1 MHFSARRWGSSS
13 VAPCPSEGVRR
24 ARFQR
29 RTPSCLH
36 MQPRYRSTL
45 RLAIRVV
52 PLYEAEMVTEVET
65 RTMEVFTVKVAL
77 VAPSGTNTLEGT
89 LAAPLLL
96 ERITVAPPAG
106 AGALNVTLPV
116 EDCTPPITV
125 LGFSVSE
132 ESVGGGGGAGFTVSE
147 AVLVTPA

>member
-1 MHFSARRWGSSS
+1 
-13 VAPCPSEGVRR
+13 
-24 ARFQR
+24 
-29 RTPSCLH
+29 
-36 MQPRYRSTL
+36 MQPRYSSTL

-96 ERITVAPPAG
+96 ERVTVAPPAG
-106 AGALNVTLPV
+106 AGALNVTWPV

>member
-1 MHFSARRWGSSS
+1 
-13 VAPCPSEGVRR
+13 
-24 ARFQR
+24 
-29 RTPSCLH
+29 
-36 MQPRYRSTL
+36 
-45 RLAIRVV
+45 
-52 PLYEAEMVTEVET
+52 MVTEVET

-96 ERITVAPPAG
+96 ERVTVAPPAG
-106 AGALNVTLPV
+106 AGALNVTWPV